1 MEVIFFDILVAIL
14 ILIQHNREKNWINL
28 ISVLT
33 APYAIFATLNNFVF
47 TKFGFY
53 EISEKTFLM
62 LGFSFVIFYVG
73 GLVFN
78 VNVRRQ
84 HEEFNS
90 QILERY
96 NLKKMTRLLYII
108 AAFGLI
114 KLVLAVL
121 SGAFSME
128 AISGAEGLMGGGLVG
143 HLLLLSY
150 SVVPIVFL
158 AFLEEKKVSYL
169 IPVLL
174 IAAITFASLIK
185 NNIIGLVMSIFLF
198 VTRYKKSVI
207 KKAVIICLGLIVA
220 VFLGNYFLTFFISK
234 SDVAS
239 TFYRNQ
245 LFVYCSGSM
254 INDNMIFTS
263 GIRVDTSFTYKL
275 MTALL
280 GLPNMFI
287 TFIFGT
293 PAFPFEALNE
303 MPVGNVYGQTS
314 NVVDSFGYFYPSRGD
329 IFDIFIYGIFV
340 LIIGFIFSYVYYKA
354 SYSKK
359 GFNVFICNFMTYF
372 VAFSFFGTFYILPA
386 PWEILIY
393 SLIVPNIF
401 YKLRETN
408 AG

>member
-1 MEVIFFDILVAIL
+1 MGVILFDILVAIL
-14 ILIQHNREKNWINL
+14 ILIQHNREKNWINM

-33 APYAIFATLNNFVF
+33 VPYAIFATANNFLF
-47 TKFGFY
+47 IKMGFY
-53 EISEKTFLM
+53 EISDKTFIM
-62 LGFSFVIFYVG
+62 LGCSFVIFYVG
-73 GLVFN
+73 GFGFN
-78 VNVRRQ
+78 VNVQRQ
-84 HEEFNS
+84 NEEYNS

-96 NLKKMTRLLYII
+96 NLKKMIRLLYFIV
-108 AAFGLI
+108 ACGVV
-114 KLVLAVL
+114 KLALAVL

-128 AISGAEGLMGGGLVG
+128 AISGAEGLMGRGVVG
-143 HLLLLSY
+143 HLLLVSY

-158 AFLEEKKVSYL
+158 AFLEDKKISYL

-185 NNIIGLVMSIFLF
+185 NNIIGLIMSIFLF
-198 VTRYKKSVI
+198 ITRYKKSVM
-207 KKAVIICLGLIVA
+207 KRAVVVCMGLIVA

-239 TFYRNQ
+239 TFYINQ

-254 INDNMIFTS
+254 INDNLIFTS
-263 GIRVDTSFTYKL
+263 GIRVETDLIYKL

-287 TFIFGT
+287 SKISGAS
-293 PAFPFEALNE
+293 AFPFESLKE
-303 MPVGNVYGQTS
+303 MPVGNIYGQTS
-314 NVVDSFGYFYPSRGD
+314 NVVDSFGYFYPSKGD
-329 IFDIFIYGIFV
+329 LMDLVLYGIFV
-340 LIIGFIFSYVYYKA
+340 FIIGSIFSCIYYKA
-354 SYSKK
+354 SFSKK

-401 YKLRETN
+401 YKSRVT
-408 AG
+408 